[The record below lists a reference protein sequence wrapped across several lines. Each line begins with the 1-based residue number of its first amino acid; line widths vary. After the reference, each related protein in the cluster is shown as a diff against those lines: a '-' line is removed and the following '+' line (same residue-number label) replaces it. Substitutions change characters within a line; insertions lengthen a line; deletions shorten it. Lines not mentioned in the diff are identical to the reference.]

1 MSKFPRRPFRLQVLD
16 SPEPPPSARLQ
27 GRRRQAVGVLDV
39 EGEGVSDEG
48 YRRDTGYRKPR
59 SYG

>member
-1 MSKFPRRPFRLQVLD
+1 MSKFPRRPFRLQVHD

-39 EGEGVSDEG
+39 QDKGVSDEV
-48 YRRDTGYRKPR
+48 Y
-59 SYG
+59 

>member
-1 MSKFPRRPFRLQVLD
+1 MSKFPRRPFCLQVHD

-39 EGEGVSDEG
+39 QDKGVSDEV
-48 YRRDTGYRKPR
+48 Y
-59 SYG
+59 